1 MAAGRRTAAGLQTEH
16 ITLHGAGPGRR
27 FHVEVQG
34 GIVGNARAL
43 ALAQALKFPDGRWR
57 QFSASTVA
65 GPAGPLYINP
75 DLSPRTQRME
85 FQTKRLA
92 QTLERNY
99 NKLDFR
105 PNRGKGEV
113 KVDRIPIARI
123 VVPNVPDEPFKIEWK
138 QSEAQRLGIDC
149 DLIDG
154 EFRKLFRDLGSDV
167 PWP

>member
-1 MAAGRRTAAGLQTEH
+1 
-16 ITLHGAGPGRR
+16 
-27 FHVEVQG
+27 
-34 GIVGNARAL
+34 
-43 ALAQALKFPDGRWR
+43 
-57 QFSASTVA
+57 
-65 GPAGPLYINP
+65 
-75 DLSPRTQRME
+75 ME

-99 NKLDFR
+99 SKLDFR

-113 KVDRIPIARI
+113 KVDRMPIARI
-123 VVPNVPDEPFKIEWK
+123 VVPNVPDEPSKIEWK
-138 QSEAQRLGIDC
+138 RSEAQRLGIDC